1 MALFKT
7 GSPRSNCNKTSWLF
21 IYDRVINAKKYKKK
35 PDSLQKDL
43 N

>member
-21 IYDRVINAKKYKKK
+21 IYDRVINAKNVKK